1 VFYRSLLSVVSS
13 VVSIVALGVWPWAY
27 GSAGSALAVF
37 PPADR
42 VALATDRSAPAAPLP
57 SSPPAP
63 APDLAADSPRSA
75 FEAGAVLADLTQ
87 AQVVYLGE
95 THDRQ
100 ADHDGQREIIGAL
113 WEDNPKLAIG
123 MEMFQR
129 PFQGA
134 IDRYLAGDIDETELQ
149 AQTEYAQRWGF
160 DWELYAPFLRFA
172 QEKNLP
178 VLALNA
184 PTELTRKVA
193 QQGLASLTAADQ
205 RYVPAPEDI
214 DTRDPAYRAFLA
226 AVFQSH
232 AHGHGQPGA
241 GSGSAASGAA
251 PGQETGFDRFVA
263 AQVLWDETMAAA
275 IAEFLRANPDYRV
288 VVLTG
293 QGHVIYGYGIPSRVQ
308 RRLGPDLV
316 QRTVLINPDE
326 SLEAAGMGAIAD
338 HFWYFPR

>member
-1 VFYRSLLSVVSS
+1 MFYRSLLSF
-13 VVSIVALGVWPWAY
+13 VSIVALGVWPLAY
-27 GSAGSALAVF
+27 GSAASALEAL

-42 VALATDRSAPAAPLP
+42 VALEADRSAPAAPLP
-57 SSPPAP
+57 SSPPSP

-75 FEAGAVLADLTQ
+75 FDPEAVLADLTQ

-95 THDRQ
+95 VHDRQ
-100 ADHDGQREIIGAL
+100 ADHDGQLEIIRAL
-113 WEDNPKLAIG
+113 WADNPKLAIG

-134 IDRYLAGDIDETELQ
+134 IDRYLGGELDETELQ
-149 AQTEYAQRWGF
+149 AQTDYAQRWGF

-172 QEKNLP
+172 QTQNLP
-178 VLALNA
+178 VLALNT

-193 QQGLASLTAADQ
+193 QQGLASLTEADQ

-214 DTRDPAYRAFLA
+214 DMSNPDYRAFLA
-226 AVFQSH
+226 GVFYSH
-232 AHGHGQPGA
+232 AHGHAQPDPGSTSGDPGA
-241 GSGSAASGAA
+241 DPGTD

-275 IAEFLRANPDYRV
+275 IADFLQANPDYRV

-293 QGHVIYGYGIPSRVQ
+293 QGHVIYGYGIPNRVQ
-308 RRLGPDLV
+308 RRLGADLV
-316 QRTVLINPDE
+316 QRTVLINPGEGLE
-326 SLEAAGMGAIAD
+326 SGGPGAIAD
-338 HFWYFPR
+338 